1 MKNAH
6 PTVVTDASVPK
17 SRMVDAKRFV
27 LAEIAA
33 KWDKLSE
40 QDLSALT
47 CKDDLLTLIVAKYR
61 LVGSFDRGQA
71 QRDIDALLKSRHV
84 HWDMATHGRDRQV

>member
-6 PTVVTDASVPK
+6 PTVATGTSAPR
-17 SRMVDAKRFV
+17 SRSVDAKRFV
-27 LAEIAA
+27 LAEIMA

-47 CKDDLLTLIVAKYR
+47 CKDDLLVLIVAKYR

-71 QRDIDALLKSRHV
+71 QRDIDALLKTGTY
-84 HWDMATHGRDRQV
+84 MGT